1 MTATSTEPKTHTN
14 GADTAPTSA
23 TIDDRVTAL
32 EQTVAKIAAVVAQL
46 MAQQVQPQVQAAI
59 LAQLIGQQPPPV
71 KAET

>member
-1 MTATSTEPKTHTN
+1 MTATSTEPKTHSN
-14 GADTAPTSA
+14 GADTAPA